1 MAWTRYN
8 RMISF
13 ICSLFVNFVKLFKF
27 FGIKVSEYHVNFNA
41 GNEERRIEMGP
52 LSNNSVLSPARHQ
65 TGQPTVDGLNAGFD
79 GNVANEVHRA
89 GAEIITPQQ
98 TERAT
103 ILEPSFQL
111 DQSRPT
117 QTIDQDETFKSG
129 VKVAF
134 WATSISASGVT
145 AVWTQFPVNQPI
157 SPKCKF
163 FAKAALLSMSASFI
177 SGLLIFILSF
187 IRPKFDAT
195 AMMVKILMFAAIG
208 STALVVGFG
217 VVFYFEKSG

>member
-1 MAWTRYN
+1 
-8 RMISF
+8 
-13 ICSLFVNFVKLFKF
+13 
-27 FGIKVSEYHVNFNA
+27 
-41 GNEERRIEMGP
+41 MGP

-187 IRPKFDAT
+187 ITPQVRCHSYDGKKSSCLPQLVLRRWLWVLGLYSTLKSLDRNSGYKSPIICVLRFHMD
-195 AMMVKILMFAAIG
+195 G
-208 STALVVGFG
+208 S
-217 VVFYFEKSG
+217 EI

>member
-1 MAWTRYN
+1 
-8 RMISF
+8 
-13 ICSLFVNFVKLFKF
+13 
-27 FGIKVSEYHVNFNA
+27 
-41 GNEERRIEMGP
+41 MGP

-79 GNVANEVHRA
+79 GNVANEVHQA
-89 GAEIITPQQ
+89 GAKIITPQQ

-103 ILEPSFQL
+103 IPEP
-111 DQSRPT
+111 SRPT

-145 AVWTQFPVNQPI
+145 AVWTPFLVNQPN
-157 SPKCKF
+157 SPKCMF

-195 AMMVKILMFAAIG
+195 TTMVKIFMFAAIG

-217 VVFYFEKSG
+217 VVFYYEKYG